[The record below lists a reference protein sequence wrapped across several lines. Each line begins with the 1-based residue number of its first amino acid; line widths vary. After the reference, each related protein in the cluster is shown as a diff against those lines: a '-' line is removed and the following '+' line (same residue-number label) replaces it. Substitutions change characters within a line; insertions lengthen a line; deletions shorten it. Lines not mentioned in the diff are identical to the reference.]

1 MGATDMLSRLSRTRR
16 ARRPRRAG
24 FTVMELIVA
33 IVILSIGLLGLAATS
48 GIVMR
53 LLGGGTHQT
62 VAANVALARFE
73 QLRGLS
79 CGRIQGG
86 SAINRNVRETWTVAP
101 VGPVA
106 APTAMDVRLT
116 ITYNTNMRRGASSS
130 RMQIYRSQIVCI

>member
-1 MGATDMLSRLSRTRR
+1 MLTRLSRTRR
-16 ARRPRRAG
+16 PRRARRAG

-53 LLGGGTHQT
+53 LIGGGTHQT

-73 QLRGLS
+73 QLRSLS
-79 CGRIQGG
+79 CGRMTGG
-86 SAINRNVRETWTVAP
+86 SAISRNVREAWSVTP

-106 APTAMDVRLT
+106 MPTAMDVRLT
-116 ITYNTNMRRGASSS
+116 ITYETSMRRGGSSS
-130 RMQIYRSQIVCI
+130 RTQSYRSQIVCI

>member
-1 MGATDMLSRLSRTRR
+1 MLTRLSRARHR
-16 ARRPRRAG
+16 ARRSG

-53 LLGGGTHQT
+53 LIGGGSHQT

-73 QLRGLS
+73 QLRSLS
-79 CGRIQGG
+79 CGRMTSG
-86 SAINRNVRETWTVAP
+86 SAVNRNVQEAWSVTP

-116 ITYNTNMRRGASSS
+116 ITYQTNVRRGGSSS
-130 RMQIYRSQIVCI
+130 RTQSYRSQIVCI

>member
-1 MGATDMLSRLSRTRR
+1 
-16 ARRPRRAG
+16 
-24 FTVMELIVA
+24 MELIVA

-53 LLGGGTHQT
+53 LIGGGSHQT

-73 QLRGLS
+73 QLRSLS
-79 CGRIQGG
+79 CGRMTSG
-86 SAINRNVRETWTVAP
+86 SAVKRNVQEAWSVTP

-116 ITYNTNMRRGASSS
+116 ITYYTNVRRGGSTS
-130 RMQIYRSQIVCI
+130 RTQSYRSQIVCI

>member
-1 MGATDMLSRLSRTRR
+1 MLTRLSRIRR
-16 ARRPRRAG
+16 ARRARRSG

-53 LLGGGTHQT
+53 LIGGGTHQT

-73 QLRGLS
+73 QLRSVS
-79 CGRIQGG
+79 CGRMTGG
-86 SAINRNVRETWTVAP
+86 SALTRNVREAWSVTP

-106 APTAMDVRLT
+106 MPTAMDVQLT
-116 ITYNTNMRRGASSS
+116 ITYETSMRRGGSSS
-130 RMQIYRSQIVCI
+130 RTQRYRSQIVCI

>member
-1 MGATDMLSRLSRTRR
+1 MMTRISRATLRR
-16 ARRPRRAG
+16 RSG
-24 FTVMELIVA
+24 FTVMELLVA

-53 LLGGGTHQT
+53 MIGGGGHQT

-79 CGRIQGG
+79 CGRIAGG
-86 SAINRNVRETWTVAP
+86 SAISRNVQESWSVTP

-106 APTAMDVRLT
+106 APRAMDVRLT
-116 ITYNTNMRRGASSS
+116 ITYETNMRLGGSSS
-130 RMQIYRSQIVCI
+130 RTQTYRSQIVCV

>member
-1 MGATDMLSRLSRTRR
+1 MLTRLSRARHR
-16 ARRPRRAG
+16 ARRSG

-53 LLGGGTHQT
+53 LIGGGSHQT

-73 QLRGLS
+73 QLRSLS
-79 CGRIQGG
+79 CGRMTSG
-86 SAINRNVRETWTVAP
+86 SAVNRNVQEAWSVTP

-116 ITYNTNMRRGASSS
+116 ITYLTNVRRDGSTS
-130 RMQIYRSQIVCI
+130 RTQSYRSQIVCI

>member
-1 MGATDMLSRLSRTRR
+1 MLTRLSRARRR
-16 ARRPRRAG
+16 ARRSG

-53 LLGGGTHQT
+53 LIGGGSHQT

-73 QLRGLS
+73 QLRSLS
-79 CGRIQGG
+79 CGRMTSG
-86 SAINRNVRETWTVAP
+86 SAVNRNVQEAWSVTP
-101 VGPVA
+101 MGPVA

-116 ITYNTNMRRGASSS
+116 ITYQTNVRRGGSPS
-130 RMQIYRSQIVCI
+130 RTQSYRSQIVCI

>member
-1 MGATDMLSRLSRTRR
+1 MLTRLSRTGR
-16 ARRPRRAG
+16 ARRSG

-53 LLGGGTHQT
+53 LIGGGTHQT

-73 QLRGLS
+73 QLRALS
-79 CGRIQGG
+79 CGRMSGG
-86 SAINRNVRETWTVAP
+86 SAINRNVREAWSVTP

-106 APTAMDVRLT
+106 MPTAMDVRLT
-116 ITYNTNMRRGASSS
+116 ITYETNMRRGGSSS
-130 RMQIYRSQIVCI
+130 RTQNYRSQIVCI

>member
-1 MGATDMLSRLSRTRR
+1 MLSRLSRARR
-16 ARRPRRAG
+16 ARRARRSG

-53 LLGGGTHQT
+53 LIGGGTHQT

-73 QLRGLS
+73 QLRAVS
-79 CGRIQGG
+79 CGRMTSG
-86 SAINRNVRETWTVAP
+86 SAINRNVQEAWSVTP

-106 APTAMDVRLT
+106 MPTAMDVRLT
-116 ITYNTNMRRGASSS
+116 ITYQTNMRRGGSSS
-130 RMQIYRSQIVCI
+130 RTQNYRSQIVCI